1 MKIASFL
8 RNQLLTL
15 LLASLGAA
23 SAFAQDFDTNP
34 IAKIDNTKEDLHF
47 TVGARLMTDAAYYNT
62 AETEMKSGM
71 AVTDARIRTS
81 MKYRSWYFYADFDFT
96 KGKFSQKNIFVQ
108 LSLANGDNHH
118 IFKGGYYNDPAT
130 MANNTSRGS
139 LHFLARAAAVNAL
152 APGRELGFSYKFYN
166 RHFFAN
172 QGVFAENL
180 YNDQAN
186 GPQGFT
192 AGGRWLYV
200 PVDDAEQ
207 SMHIGAA
214 ARYAYTN
221 TGERQEDGEIKTS
234 HTVAST
240 IETYV
245 DGTKQFLTCTLP
257 WARNSIYASAEAAYR
272 TKKFFVR
279 GEYMVKHIDRK
290 SGKGLPA
297 CTFHGGYAEA
307 GYMIYGQGYKYNRE
321 ESVVSGLGGR
331 GLEVAA
337 RYSYINLNDGD
348 VKCGRMH
355 SATVGGALGFNKFFQ
370 VMLEY
375 SYNRL
380 DNENYPLDKNIHVV
394 QARMMFS
401 F

>member
-1 MKIASFL
+1 MNILNCKHTMA
-8 RNQLLTL
+8 LLMAAV
-15 LLASLGAA
+15 ASLGA
-23 SAFAQDFDTNP
+23 SAQDFDVNP
-34 IAKIDNTKEDLHF
+34 TAKIDNNKENLHF
-47 TVGARLMTDAAYYNT
+47 TVGARLMADAAYYHT
-62 AETEMKSGM
+62 AESELKSGM

-81 MKYRSWYFYADFDFT
+81 MTYNSWYFYADFDFT

-139 LHFLARAAAVNAL
+139 LHFISRAAAVNAL
-152 APGRELGFSYKFYN
+152 APGRELGLSYKFYN

-172 QGVFAENL
+172 QGAFAENL

-192 AGGRWLYV
+192 VGGRWLYV
-200 PVDDAEQ
+200 PVDDKAQ
-207 SMHIGAA
+207 SLHVGVA

-221 TGERQEDGEIKTS
+221 TGDRQADGEIKTS
-234 HTVAST
+234 HTLAST
-240 IETYV
+240 LETYT
-245 DGTKQFLTCTLP
+245 DGNKQFLSCTLP
-257 WARNSIYASAEAAYR
+257 WARNSVYASVEAAYR
-272 TKKFFVR
+272 TKKFFAR
-279 GEYMVKHIDRK
+279 GEYVMKHIGKK
-290 SGKGLPA
+290 SGKGLPDN
-297 CTFHGGYAEA
+297 TFHGGYAEA
-307 GYMIYGQGYKYNRE
+307 GYMIFGQGYKYNRA

-331 GLEVAA
+331 GLEVSA
-337 RYSYINLNDGD
+337 RYSYLNLNDG
-348 VKCGRMH
+348 GAEGGSMH
-355 SATVGGALGFNKFFQ
+355 SATVGGAIGFNKFFQ

-380 DNENYPLDKNIHVV
+380 ANSHFPLDKNIHIV

>member
-1 MKIASFL
+1 MNFFH
-8 RNQLLTL
+8 RNHFLTL
-15 LLASLGAA
+15 IATALTGI

-34 IAKIDNTKEDLHF
+34 TAKIDNAKEDLHF

-62 AETEMKSGM
+62 AESEMKSGM

-81 MKYRSWYFYADFDFT
+81 MRYRSWYFYADFDFT

-118 IFKGGYYNDPAT
+118 VFKGGYYNDPAT

-139 LHFLARAAAVNAL
+139 LHFIARAAAVNAL

-166 RHFFAN
+166 QHVFAN
-172 QGVFAENL
+172 QGAFAENL

-192 AGGRWLYV
+192 LGGRWLYK
-200 PVDDAEQ
+200 PFNSNEQ

-214 ARYAYTN
+214 LRFANTN

-234 HTVAST
+234 HTLAST
-240 IETYV
+240 VETYV
-245 DGTKQFLTCTLP
+245 DGNKQFLTCTLP
-257 WARNSIYASAEAAYR
+257 WARNSVYASLEALYR
-272 TKKFFVR
+272 NKKFFAR
-279 GEYMVKHIDRK
+279 GEYMMKHITKK
-290 SGKGLPA
+290 SGHGLPSN
-297 CTFHGGYAEA
+297 TFHGGYAEA
-307 GYMIYGQGYKYNRE
+307 GYMIYGQGYKYNDA
-321 ESVVSGLGGR
+321 ESVVGGLGGR
-331 GLEVAA
+331 GLEVSA
-337 RYSYINLNDGD
+337 RYSFLNLNDGD
-348 VKCGRMH
+348 VKGGRMH
-355 SATVGGALGFNKFFQ
+355 SVTVGSALGFNKFFQ
-370 VMLEY
+370 VILEY
-375 SYNRL
+375 SYNRIS
-380 DNENYPLDKNIHVV
+380 NENFPLDKNMHIV